1 MLLPSSNRPIPLV
14 RRSDLQIS
22 MMSFRDETHVVVKD
36 PLALKYFRLPI
47 LQYRVLESLDGRN
60 SLAEIRS
67 RIQDLGDCAA
77 VTTAEIFGLILDL
90 ARKRLI
96 WSERPGTSNS
106 LLDQA
111 DASDRSKLLN
121 IVRNPLFIRLP
132 GIHPGQVLDWLARK
146 LAWIYS
152 TPVVYASIAFVA
164 GTWLFLLLHAET
176 FLGELP
182 TITSLL
188 AGNGIVS
195 LWIVVGSLK
204 ILHELSH
211 GLACERFGA
220 ECQSIGLAF
229 LFFSPCMYCD
239 VTDAWMLPRKSHR
252 IAVSLAGVYVE
263 LFISSLGL
271 WLWWFSTPGL
281 FHQICLQVFL
291 AGSVSTLLLNANP
304 LLRFDGYFVIAD
316 LLEIPNLYQRS
327 RQAIRRLAARYLMG
341 LQIFDDQ
348 VTALNEP
355 LSMIAAYGLASIACQ
370 VPMLFGLGF
379 FLYSLLQPFGL
390 SSLFWIY
397 LSGMSVV
404 SGWRFL
410 VWRLQVGKQQKSAR
424 RSWVHTAF
432 TLGFSLALLTGIWFC
447 PLRSSV
453 TTSVMIEPRSA
464 QPVYVETS
472 GTVRAVCV
480 REGDVVAAGTILI
493 EMENLELDR
502 QLVVLEGMQVLHHTD
517 FRLAQAISDPDLMSQ
532 VKTASHSSAEQ
543 IEFARSERDRLQ
555 LLAPLDGL
563 IVSAKRSIDSL
574 SVSPNET
581 QLESPEILDSRLLG
595 MYLPRRTCLCEI
607 APTDRWEASL
617 WVDQKSRQYLSPG
630 QKILVR
636 LDAYSAAIVSGTV
649 ASIGSANEA
658 TIPAALS
665 MKSQGPFMTKSVSGS
680 EVPTEPVYRA
690 TVILDKMSFPVQS
703 GMQGKARF
711 DRPTLTVGAW
721 LTDEFHRL
729 FVLR

>member
-22 MMSFRDETHVVVKD
+22 TMSFRDETHVVVKD
-36 PLALKYFRLPI
+36 PLGLQYFRLPL
-47 LQYRVLESLDGRN
+47 LQYRVLESLDGRS
-60 SLAEIRS
+60 SLLEIQNRVEE
-67 RIQDLGDCAA
+67 LGDSAA

-96 WSERPGTSNS
+96 WSERPGTTKS

-111 DASDRSKLLN
+111 DASERSKFWSF
-121 IVRNPLFIRLP
+121 VRNPLFIRFP
-132 GIHPGQVLDWLARK
+132 GLHPRQVLHRLAQQ

-152 TPVVYASIAFVA
+152 LPVACAVIAFFV
-164 GTWLFLLLHAET
+164 GTWMFLVLHAET
-176 FLGELP
+176 FLSELP
-182 TITSLL
+182 TMSSLL
-188 AGNGIVS
+188 AGNGIIS

-263 LFISSLGL
+263 LFISSLAL

-327 RQAIRRLAARYLMG
+327 RQAIRRLSARYLLG
-341 LQIFDDQ
+341 LKTFDDLE
-348 VTALNEP
+348 TNPNEP
-355 LSMIAAYGLASIACQ
+355 RSIIVAYGLASIAYQ
-370 VPMLFGLGF
+370 LPMLLGLGF
-379 FLYSLLQPFGL
+379 FLYNLLQPFGL

-397 LSGMSVV
+397 LAGIVIV
-404 SGWRFL
+404 HGWRFL
-410 VWRLQVGKQQKSAR
+410 VWRLDVGKQQKTGLR
-424 RSWVHTAF
+424 LWGHTAM
-432 TLGFSLALLTGIWFC
+432 TLGASLALMTGVWFC
-447 PLRSSV
+447 PLRSTV
-453 TTSVMIEPRSA
+453 TASVMIEPRSA

-480 REGDVVAAGTILI
+480 REGDAVSAGTILI
-493 EMENLELDR
+493 EMENLDLDR
-502 QLVVLEGMQVLHHTD
+502 QLVALEGMQVLHETD

-543 IEFARSERDRLQ
+543 IEFARSEKDRLQ
-555 LLAPLDGL
+555 LRAPLAGT
-563 IVSAKRSIDSL
+563 IVSAKRSIDSVA
-574 SVSPNET
+574 VSRNET
-581 QLESPEILDSRLLG
+581 QLESPGILDSRLVG
-595 MYLPRRTCLCEI
+595 MYLQRRTCLCEI
-607 APTDRWEASL
+607 APSDNWEAGL
-617 WVDQKSRQYLSPG
+617 WVDQKNRQYLSSG
-630 QKILVR
+630 QKVQVR
-636 LDAYSAAIVSGTV
+636 LDAYSGTIVSGTV
-649 ASIGSANEA
+649 SSIGSANEA
-658 TIPAALS
+658 TIPAELS
-665 MKSQGPFMTKSVSGS
+665 TKSQGPFVTKSISGG
-680 EVPTEPVYRA
+680 EQPLEPVYRA
-690 TVILDKMSFPVQS
+690 TVILDKMSFPLRS

-711 DRPTLTVGAW
+711 DRPTLTIGAW

-729 FVLR
+729 FVIR